1 MLKIIPAAAT
11 AIVNLDTIRSSS
23 SFIKVF
29 ELSVDFSMYDVGIDE
44 FRLLN
49 ELRRE
54 AGVTYTV
61 HAPFRDINI
70 ASMNN
75 TVFEAA
81 RHDMMRSMEVA
92 AQIEANLVV
101 MHPGITGFFPAEYW
115 PEMKRR
121 ELSVFEA
128 MGEFGA
134 KHGIRVT
141 VENLPKMNVHF
152 EDTWTLD
159 GTIQLHDSW
168 DSEVKGVCFDVGHAY
183 HAGLDVAAAVRR
195 LGSRIKHLH
204 LHDNHGGMID
214 EHLPIG
220 QGTIPWDSFFTA
232 LEEIGFEGYGVFEF
246 GPADRQRE
254 AVQMLEERMRQFR
267 A

>member
-1 MLKIIPAAAT
+1 MKIIPAVAT
-11 AIVNLDTIRSSS
+11 SIMNLDIIRSSS
-23 SFIKVF
+23 SFIRAF
-29 ELSVDFSMYDVGIDE
+29 ELSVDFSMNTVDDAHLRELIGIKQE
-44 FRLLN
+44 N
-49 ELRRE
+49 GIE
-54 AGVTYTV
+54 YTV
-61 HAPFRDINI
+61 HAPFRDVNI
-70 ASMNN
+70 ASMNQ

-81 RHDMMRSMEVA
+81 RLDMMRSIDIAEKIGA
-92 AQIEANLVV
+92 SLVV
-101 MHPGITGFFPAEYW
+101 VHPGITGFFPAEYY

-128 MGEFGA
+128 LGEFGD
-134 KHGIRVT
+134 KHRIRVT

-159 GTIQLHDSW
+159 GTIKLHDEW
-168 DSEVKGVCFDVGHAY
+168 TSELKGVCFDVGHGY

-220 QGTIPWDSFFTA
+220 HGTIPWDDFFQA

-246 GPADRQRE
+246 GPPDRQRE
-254 AVQMLEERMRQFR
+254 AVQSLEGRMKQFNV
-267 A
+267 